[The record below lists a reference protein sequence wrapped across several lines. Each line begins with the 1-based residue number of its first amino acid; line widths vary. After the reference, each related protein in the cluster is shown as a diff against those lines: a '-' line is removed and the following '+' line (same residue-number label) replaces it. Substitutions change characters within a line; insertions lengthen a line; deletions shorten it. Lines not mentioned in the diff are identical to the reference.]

1 MRVSNNQSVLLRS
14 SAQNHTPAHEP
25 DIRKNTVNTHALSP
39 AVTFPGQPR
48 PTSTARLL
56 IPSKEVSPSN
66 MLTLD
71 YALWQG
77 DVEEFLR
84 SLPRKALFDL
94 IVTSPPYNIGK
105 EYETRTALDKYLK
118 WQKRVI
124 AKLIPRLKKG
134 GSLCWQVGNYVDN
147 NEIFPLDIEFA
158 PIFKKHRLQLRNR
171 IIWQFGHGLH
181 TQRRFSG
188 RYEVVLWYT
197 KTDSARKHGY
207 TFNLDAVRVPAKYPG
222 KKHFKGPNLGQFS
235 GNPLGKNPED
245 VWNIP
250 NVKSN
255 HVEKTEHPCQFPVGL
270 IERLI
275 LALTNPGALVFDPF
289 AGVASAG
296 VAAALHGRHFWG
308 CEIVAEYAERGQERL
323 QDALNGHA
331 RYRPHDKALYD
342 HTKSNLSKAPAG
354 FRRR

>member
-1 MRVSNNQSVLLRS
+1 MPVSSGQSSSIRS
-14 SAQNHTPAHEP
+14 SERDVTPNREP
-25 DIRKNTVNTHALSP
+25 SMLNSNALLPVVSFTEPPQP
-39 AVTFPGQPR
+39 ASKVHLLVPGKKVP
-48 PTSTARLL
+48 
-56 IPSKEVSPSN
+56 PSSI
-66 MLTLD
+66 LTLD
-71 YALWQG
+71 HALWQG
-77 DVEEFLR
+77 DVEMFLQN
-84 SLPRKALFDL
+84 LPKKPLFDL
-94 IVTSPPYNIGK
+94 VVTSPPYNIGK
-105 EYETRTALDKYLK
+105 EYETRTELDKYLS
-118 WQKRVI
+118 WQRRII

-134 GSLCWQVGNYVDN
+134 GSLCWQVGNYVDE

-158 PIFKKHRLQLRNR
+158 PIFKKYKLQLRNR

-181 TQRRFSG
+181 TQKRFSG

-197 KTDSARKHGY
+197 KTDSSKNGY

-222 KKHFKGPNLGQFS
+222 KRHFKGPNLGQLS

-255 HVEKTEHPCQFPVGL
+255 HVEKTGHPCQFPVGL
-270 IERLI
+270 IERLV
-275 LALTNPGALVFDPF
+275 LALTNRDALVFDPF

-296 VAAALHGRHFWG
+296 VAAVLHGRRFWG
-308 CEIVAEYAERGQERL
+308 CEIVPEYAKIGQQRL
-323 QDALNGHA
+323 QDALNGCV

-354 FRRR
+354 YRGSEGE